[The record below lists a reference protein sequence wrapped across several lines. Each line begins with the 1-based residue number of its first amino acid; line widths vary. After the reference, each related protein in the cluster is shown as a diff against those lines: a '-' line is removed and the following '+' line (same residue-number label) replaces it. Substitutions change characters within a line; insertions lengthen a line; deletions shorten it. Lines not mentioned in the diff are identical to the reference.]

1 MCEDVRGRERI
12 KNCSGLEKTKKK
24 KKKWGLFLNIILSQ
38 KGKKRHFWGSWGS
51 RTGVHGLDGDNII
64 SAVDSAVGRCVRW

>member
-24 KKKWGLFLNIILSQ
+24 GGGALLLEIILSQ
-38 KGKKRHFWGSWGS
+38 KGTKNTLLGQLGKYDWSSW
-51 RTGVHGLDGDNII
+51 TGWCGWEVFK
-64 SAVDSAVGRCVRW
+64 VVT